1 MKLTKKWF
9 ERYGSVYEMNE
20 RQEFRF
26 EVVSQ
31 YYVFMGFHADTRA
44 EALEFMY
51 TSLSKSVWDEVEMVE
66 LEK

>member
-9 ERYGSVYEMNE
+9 ERYGAIYEMNDT
-20 RQEFRF
+20 RFRY

-31 YYVFMGFHADTRA
+31 YYVFMGFAANTKQ
-44 EALEFMY
+44 EALESMY
-51 TSLSKSVWDEVEMVE
+51 ESLSKSFWDEVEGIE